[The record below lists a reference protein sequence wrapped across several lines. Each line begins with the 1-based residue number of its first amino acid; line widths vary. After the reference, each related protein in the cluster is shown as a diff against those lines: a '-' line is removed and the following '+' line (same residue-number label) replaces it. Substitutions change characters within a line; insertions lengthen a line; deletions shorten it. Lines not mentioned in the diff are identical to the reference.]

1 MSLSPHNRCSLT
13 TVTISTAK
21 AAACAAATLE
31 YTMQERL
38 RKAHAR
44 IEELS
49 AALMNEIRRAEAM
62 KVPTVR
68 RVRRVASLGPV
79 LRAVLCVC
87 ENP

>member
-1 MSLSPHNRCSLT
+1 
-13 TVTISTAK
+13 
-21 AAACAAATLE
+21 
-31 YTMQERL
+31 MQERL

-62 KVPTVR
+62 KVPAER

-79 LRAVLCVC
+79 LRAVVCVRGLARDISRASERRMESQNRRC
-87 ENP
+87 AE